1 MIHNDKQQIYIV
13 ISQTGTILSRI
24 LKAIT
29 GAEYNH
35 VSLCMNENLESM
47 YSFGRRY
54 AYFPFYGGFVVES
67 INHGTFRR
75 FKNTEAII
83 LSINVD
89 SDIKLQMTEFVNEM
103 IDNRKFYHYNYAGL
117 FLAAVHIV
125 KKKHNRYYCSEF
137 VRDFLQKFNIEGAE
151 DMSPIVQP
159 IHFLNIPYT
168 DIIYKGRLQDY
179 RMRTDL

>member
-67 INHGTFRR
+67 INHGTFKR
-75 FKNTEAII
+75 FKKTKAII
-83 LSINVD
+83 LSIDVD
-89 SDIKLQMTEFVNEM
+89 SDIKQQMMEFVDDM
-103 IDNRKFYHYNYAGL
+103 IINRKFYHYNYAGL
-117 FLAAVHIV
+117 LFAAAHIV
-125 KKKHNRYYCSEF
+125 IKMHNRYYCSEF
-137 VRDFLQKFNIEGAE
+137 VRDFLQKFNIEGSENMAA
-151 DMSPIVQP
+151 IVQP

-168 DIIYKGRLQDY
+168 NVVYKGRLHDY
-179 RMRTDL
+179 SMKTDL